1 MRAILLGLL
10 LVPKMAVVQ
19 GALLA
24 SRSGNSVSGKGTNT
38 AFLDCLAAISPAS
51 TCAAPR
57 VVAESLDAQ
66 LYAQDRQ
73 YV

>member
-10 LVPKMAVVQ
+10 LVPKIALVQ
-19 GALLA
+19 SALLA
-24 SRSGNSVSGKGTNT
+24 FQSGKSVSGKSTNT
-38 AFLDCLAAISPAS
+38 AFLECLAAISPAS

>member
-1 MRAILLGLL
+1 MRAMLLGLL
-10 LVPKMAVVQ
+10 LLAQ
-19 GALLA
+19 SALLA
-24 SRSGNSVSGKGTNT
+24 SASGRGWSGKGTNT
-38 AFLDCLAAISPAS
+38 AFLECLAAISPAS

>member
-24 SRSGNSVSGKGTNT
+24 SRSGKSVSGKGTNT
-38 AFLDCLAAISPAS
+38 AFLDCLAAISPA